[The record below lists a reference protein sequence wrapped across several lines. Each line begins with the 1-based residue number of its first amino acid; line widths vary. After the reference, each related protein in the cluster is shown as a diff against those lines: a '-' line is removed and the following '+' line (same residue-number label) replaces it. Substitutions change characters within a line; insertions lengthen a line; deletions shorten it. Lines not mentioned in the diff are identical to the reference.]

1 MKTNSVKME
10 KMSFKDYF
18 NSMSTKE
25 KNELRDQM
33 TPAFMAYTTFYHH
46 LRKEDWSELEL
57 QKLEQLTNK
66 EFARC

>member
-1 MKTNSVKME
+1 
-10 KMSFKDYF
+10 
-18 NSMSTKE
+18 
-25 KNELRDQM
+25 M